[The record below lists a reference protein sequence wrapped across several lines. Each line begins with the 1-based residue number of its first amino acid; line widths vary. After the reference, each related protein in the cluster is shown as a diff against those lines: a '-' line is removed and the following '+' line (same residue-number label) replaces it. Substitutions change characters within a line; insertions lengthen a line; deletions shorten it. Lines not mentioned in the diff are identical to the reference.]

1 METRAH
7 YVLVG
12 AFVLCAIAFA
22 FLFIL
27 WLGQTQREFDEYDVI
42 FTERVSGLSNGAAVR
57 FNGIQKGEVA
67 QLRIDPDDPSIVIAR
82 VRVERDTPVKT
93 DTKAEL
99 ELVGFTGLAVIQFV
113 GGSKDAPLLKEM
125 TRGVPRIK
133 ADASGFAAFLEGSG
147 DIVEAANRMLSPANT
162 EAVAHILANIDEITT
177 VFAEQHENL
186 ALTIENSAQI
196 TSDLAAASAQLN
208 ELTENLAKLTAED
221 APEVLA
227 EARDMLAS
235 ARALINDVDSIVDD
249 SREPIAVFT
258 EQGLAQVGPAV
269 VEARRLMRT
278 LDQILREI
286 DRDPRGYLF
295 GESTPEYEAG
305 KQ

>member
-162 EAVAHILANIDEITT
+162 EAVAHILANIDEITS